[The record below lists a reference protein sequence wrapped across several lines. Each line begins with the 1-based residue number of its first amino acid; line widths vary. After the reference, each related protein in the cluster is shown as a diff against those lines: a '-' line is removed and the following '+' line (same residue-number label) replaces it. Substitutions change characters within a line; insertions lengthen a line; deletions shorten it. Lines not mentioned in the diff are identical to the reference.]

1 MWRVVIDTN
10 CLRASIPP
18 KSPYYQLYQEFKKG
32 GFEWYIST
40 EILLEY
46 EEVLTKTYSS
56 KTAQLVLNQLAVAQN
71 VTFTEP
77 AFRWQLVRNDPD
89 DNKFVDLAL
98 GVNADYL
105 VTNDTDFNFFKQLDF
120 PSLNVIDL
128 DSFLAL
134 LRESK

>member
-1 MWRVVIDTN
+1 MLRVVIDTN

-32 GFEWYIST
+32 SFEWYVST

-46 EEVLTKTYSS
+46 EEILAETYSY
-56 KTAQLVLNQLAVAQN
+56 KTAQLVLNQLAVAPN
-71 VTFTEP
+71 VIFTEP
-77 AFRWQLVRNDPD
+77 AFRWQLIKNDLD

-105 VTNDTDFNFFKQLDF
+105 VTNDTDFDFFKQLDF
-120 PSLNVIDL
+120 PSLEIIDL
-128 DSFLAL
+128 DAFLEL
-134 LRESK
+134 LKELK